1 MSELTLFVSTFLL
14 VFFLGLQSLNV
25 NGGHYAAAFFTSF
38 GIGIAN
44 MVLFKLAPDASGAEI
59 AAFLMG
65 GPFGIV
71 TSMWTHQRLMRPRKV
86 VNLDQA
92 IGEQHGS

>member
-1 MSELTLFVSTFLL
+1 MTALTLFASTFFL

-25 NGGHYAAAFFTSF
+25 NNGHRLLAFMTSF
-38 GIGIAN
+38 GIGVSN
-44 MVLFKLAPDASGAEI
+44 LMLFKLAPDAGGIEI

-71 TSMWTHQRLMRPRKV
+71 ASMKAHPTLVRWTKRRKHAPH
-86 VNLDQA
+86 LPS
-92 IGEQHGS
+92 H